1 MEASALAEGVR
12 HAFSRYATDDEQ
24 LFLTIESLAHKQ
36 GDRAYHEALNY
47 LFARNFSLDQAS
59 HYWREATSNLSRKT
73 GQLNSFRAALLDYLR
88 NKTNELVDPRII
100 ESSTLEEIR
109 RSAVSDGLTRLYN
122 QSYFKQQLQQAVEL
136 ANRQSG
142 QFFSILLFD
151 LDYFKQFNDRC
162 GHLQGDEALRL
173 LSQILQDHTDE
184 LDLPARYGGEE
195 FAVLLPDS
203 NLEEAIQRA
212 EAIRRAVE
220 QQYFAGQEK
229 LDAANLT
236 ISGGVAC
243 YPQHGTTANA
253 LIEAADRMLYE
264 AKVTRNMVL
273 PRLDDTR
280 SSSRHQYRNIVELRL
295 AGQPRFSS
303 ALSADISRCGL
314 SLKSDRSPKL
324 GSVVELRFR
333 YPFWPRNLETFGYVR
348 HISGTPAAGSFKIGI
363 EFDQP
368 QDDFCA
374 TLLPA
379 SFSSE
384 T

>member
-1 MEASALAEGVR
+1 MEALALSEGIR
-12 HAFSRYATDDEQ
+12 HAFSHYATDDEQ
-24 LFLTIESLAHKQ
+24 LFLTIESLANKQ

-59 HYWREATSNLSRKT
+59 HYWREATSNLHRQPDKRC
-73 GQLNSFRAALLDYLR
+73 SFRAALLDYLR
-88 NKTNELVDPRII
+88 NKTNELTNPRII
-100 ESSTLEEIR
+100 EASALEEIQ

-122 QSYFKQQLQQAVEL
+122 QSYFKQQLHQAVEL

-142 QFFSILLFD
+142 QSFCIILFD
-151 LDYFKQFNDRC
+151 LDHFKQFNDRC
-162 GHLQGDEALRL
+162 GHLQGDNALRL
-173 LSQILQDHTDE
+173 LSQILQDRSDE

-195 FAVLLPDS
+195 FALLLPDS
-203 NLEEAIQRA
+203 LLGEAIERA

-220 QQYFAGQEK
+220 QQYFPGQEK

-243 YPQHGTTANA
+243 YPQHGASANA

-264 AKVTRNMVL
+264 AKITRNMVL
-273 PRLDDTR
+273 PRLDNTR
-280 SSSRHQYRNIVELRL
+280 CASRHQYRNIVELRL
-295 AGQPRFSS
+295 AGQPRFSP
-303 ALSADISRCGL
+303 ALSADISHRGL

-348 HISGTPAAGSFKIGI
+348 HVSGTPAAGSFKIGV

-368 QDDFCA
+368 QDEFCA
-374 TLLPA
+374 ALLPDTVNA
-379 SFSSE
+379 Q

>member
-1 MEASALAEGVR
+1 METPALSEGIR
-12 HAFSRYATDDEQ
+12 HAFNHCGTDDEQ
-24 LFLTIESLAHKQ
+24 LFLTIESLAHQQ

-59 HYWREATSNLSRKT
+59 RYWREATSDLHRQTGRLS
-73 GQLNSFRAALLDYLR
+73 SFRAALFDYLR

-100 ESSTLEEIR
+100 ESSALEEIR

-122 QSYFKQQLQQAVEL
+122 QSYFKQQLQQAVAL
-136 ANRQSG
+136 ANQQSG
-142 QFFSILLFD
+142 QSFSLILFD
-151 LDYFKQFNDRC
+151 LDHFKQFNDRC
-162 GHLQGDEALRL
+162 GHLSGDNALRL
-173 LSQILQDHTDE
+173 LSEILQEHTDE

-195 FAVLLPDS
+195 FAVLLPDT

-212 EAIRRAVE
+212 EAIRQAVD
-220 QQYFAGQEK
+220 QRVFAGQEK
-229 LDAANLT
+229 LDNANLT
-236 ISGGVAC
+236 ISGGVAT

-264 AKVTRNMVL
+264 AKVTRNVVL

-280 SSSRHQYRNIVELRL
+280 NASRHQYRNIVELRL
-295 AGQPRFSS
+295 AGQPRFTS
-303 ALSADISRCGL
+303 ALSADISHRGL

-374 TLLPA
+374 MLLPGTPG
-379 SFSSE
+379 S
-384 T
+384 